1 MKFKMSLLSFTGAF
15 LIAIMPGNAFSQEVA
30 VTLSQSVS
38 DGVLANPE
46 FEVVVSSRRA
56 TDQELR
62 QGFAGYLPSLDF
74 SADIG
79 REDTSDLST
88 RSGSED
94 GETLT
99 RSQGSLTLTQMLFD
113 GFSTSNEVKRQKAR
127 VVSSAHRV
135 KETAEFVGLSI
146 VEAYLDVLRQRYLVG
161 ISDQNVRDHEDISRQ
176 IQDGVSAGRSTRAD
190 LEQARARLASA
201 KATRANVYEAL
212 EVAQSEYAR
221 EVGVKPGQLV
231 VPEAPYGL
239 LAPSVDDE
247 VVIALERSPTL
258 KVFASDIEAAFAEA
272 EGTKAAYMPSVDLQI
287 SGTYADDVNGVE
299 TYDRTASAVLVAN
312 WNLYR
317 GGADVARHRE
327 FRHRH
332 QQSKARHAEALR
344 SVEDE
349 VRRTWAS
356 MKAAGSRASAFAQ
369 QTKANV
375 EVVKAYRDQF
385 DLNRRTLLDVLDAQN
400 ELYVSQT
407 NKVNAE
413 FLQMFGA
420 FRLSALRGD
429 LFSVLGLN
437 ALNEKAFS
445 EDQIWPVADMS
456 VAR

>member
-146 VEAYLDVLRQRYLVG
+146 VEAYLMCC
-161 ISDQNVRDHEDISRQ
+161 
-176 IQDGVSAGRSTRAD
+176 VSAIWSVFLTRMCVTMRIF
-190 LEQARARLASA
+190 RARS
-201 KATRANVYEAL
+201 R
-212 EVAQSEYAR
+212 
-221 EVGVKPGQLV
+221 
-231 VPEAPYGL
+231 
-239 LAPSVDDE
+239 
-247 VVIALERSPTL
+247 
-258 KVFASDIEAAFAEA
+258 
-272 EGTKAAYMPSVDLQI
+272 
-287 SGTYADDVNGVE
+287 
-299 TYDRTASAVLVAN
+299 
-312 WNLYR
+312 WC
-317 GGADVARHRE
+317 
-327 FRHRH
+327 
-332 QQSKARHAEALR
+332 
-344 SVEDE
+344 
-349 VRRTWAS
+349 VRRSIDTCRPGTS
-356 MKAAGSRASAFAQ
+356 QSA
-369 QTKANV
+369 
-375 EVVKAYRDQF
+375 
-385 DLNRRTLLDVLDAQN
+385 
-400 ELYVSQT
+400 
-407 NKVNAE
+407 
-413 FLQMFGA
+413 
-420 FRLSALRGD
+420 
-429 LFSVLGLN
+429 
-437 ALNEKAFS
+437 
-445 EDQIWPVADMS
+445 P
-456 VAR
+456 